1 MQEFEKMT
9 YAGKYPEK
17 LHELMARW
25 SLSEEFETAK
35 RVVQTY
41 YTNVRA
47 VQEVR
52 DSFDTFN
59 SKEVFRVFDC
69 IQDAISEIQQGV
81 KYQQVD
87 LRSGNLR
94 PIETT
99 ATLELYADC
108 Y

>member
-1 MQEFEKMT
+1 MRDFEIKP
-9 YAGKYPEK
+9 YAGKHPEK
-17 LHELMARW
+17 LRELMARW
-25 SLSEEFETAK
+25 NLTEEFETAK

-87 LRSGNLR
+87 LCSGNLR

-99 ATLELYADC
+99 ATLKLYEGC

>member
-9 YAGKYPEK
+9 YAGKHPEK
-17 LHELMARW
+17 MRELTARW
-25 SLSEEFETAK
+25 NLSEFETAK

-59 SKEVFRVFDC
+59 SKEVFRIFDC

-99 ATLELYADC
+99 ATLELYEGC

>member
-1 MQEFEKMT
+1 MREVEKMT
-9 YAGKYPEK
+9 YAGRYPEK
-17 LHELMARW
+17 LRELMARW
-25 SLSEEFETAK
+25 NLTEEFETAK

>member
-1 MQEFEKMT
+1 MREVEKMT
-9 YAGKYPEK
+9 YAGRYPEK
-17 LHELMARW
+17 LRELMARW
-25 SLSEEFETAK
+25 NLTEEFETAK

-59 SKEVFRVFDC
+59 SKEVFRIFDC

-99 ATLELYADC
+99 ATLALYADC

>member
-1 MQEFEKMT
+1 MRNFEIKP

-17 LHELMARW
+17 LRELTARW
-25 SLSEEFETAK
+25 NLSEFETAK

-59 SKEVFRVFDC
+59 SKEVFRIFDC
-69 IQDAISEIQQGV
+69 IQDAVSEIQQGV

-87 LRSGNLR
+87 LCSGNLR

-99 ATLELYADC
+99 ATLELYAGC

>member
-1 MQEFEKMT
+1 MREVEKMT
-9 YAGKYPEK
+9 YAGRYPEK
-17 LHELMARW
+17 LRELMARW
-25 SLSEEFETAK
+25 NLSEFETAK

-59 SKEVFRVFDC
+59 SKEVFRIFDC

>member
-1 MQEFEKMT
+1 MREFEKMM
-9 YAGKYPEK
+9 YAGKYPAK
-17 LHELMARW
+17 LRELMARW
-25 SLSEEFETAK
+25 SLSEFETAK

-41 YTNVRA
+41 YTNVKA

-59 SKEVFRVFDC
+59 SKEVFRIFDC
-69 IQDAISEIQQGV
+69 IQDVVSEIQQGV

-87 LRSGNLR
+87 LCSGNLR

-99 ATLELYADC
+99 ATLELYAGC

>member
-9 YAGKYPEK
+9 YAGKHPEK
-17 LHELMARW
+17 MRELTARW
-25 SLSEEFETAK
+25 NLSEFETAK

-59 SKEVFRVFDC
+59 SKEVFRIFDC
-69 IQDAISEIQQGV
+69 IQDAVSEIQQGV

-87 LRSGNLR
+87 LCSGNLH

-99 ATLELYADC
+99 ATLELYEGC

>member
-1 MQEFEKMT
+1 MREVEKMT
-9 YAGKYPEK
+9 YAGRYPEK
-17 LHELMARW
+17 LRELMARW

>member
-9 YAGKYPEK
+9 YTGKYLEK

-25 SLSEEFETAK
+25 NLSEFETAK

-87 LRSGNLR
+87 LCSGNLR

-99 ATLELYADC
+99 ATLKLYEGC

>member
-1 MQEFEKMT
+1 MQDFEIKP

-17 LHELMARW
+17 LRALMARW
-25 SLSEEFETAK
+25 NLSEFETAK

-59 SKEVFRVFDC
+59 SKEVFRIFDC

-87 LRSGNLR
+87 LCSGNLR

-99 ATLELYADC
+99 ATLELYAGC

>member
-1 MQEFEKMT
+1 MREVEKMT
-9 YAGKYPEK
+9 YAGRYPEK
-17 LHELMARW
+17 LRELMARW

-69 IQDAISEIQQGV
+69 IQDAIAAIRKGITYR
-81 KYQQVD
+81 KVD
-87 LRSGNLR
+87 LSSGVYDG
-94 PIETT
+94 IEVA
-99 ATLELYADC
+99 ATLDVYEGC

>member
-1 MQEFEKMT
+1 MREVAKMT
-9 YAGKYPEK
+9 YAGRYPEK
-17 LHELMARW
+17 LCELMARW
-25 SLSEEFETAK
+25 NLTEEFETAK

-87 LRSGNLR
+87 LCSGNLR

-99 ATLELYADC
+99 ATLELYAGC

>member
-1 MQEFEKMT
+1 MRDFEIKP

-17 LHELMARW
+17 LCELMARW
-25 SLSEEFETAK
+25 NLSEFETAK

-59 SKEVFRVFDC
+59 SKEVFRIFDC
-69 IQDAISEIQQGV
+69 IQDAVNEIQQGV

-87 LRSGNLR
+87 LCSGNLR

-99 ATLELYADC
+99 ATLELYAGC

>member
-1 MQEFEKMT
+1 MREFEKMM
-9 YAGKYPEK
+9 YAGKYPAK
-17 LHELMARW
+17 LRELMARW
-25 SLSEEFETAK
+25 SLSEFETAK

-59 SKEVFRVFDC
+59 SKEVFRIFDC
-69 IQDAISEIQQGV
+69 IQDAVNEIQQGV

-87 LRSGNLR
+87 LCSGNLR

-99 ATLELYADC
+99 ATLELYAGC

>member
-9 YAGKYPEK
+9 YAGKHPEK
-17 LHELMARW
+17 MRELTARW
-25 SLSEEFETAK
+25 NLSEFETAK

-59 SKEVFRVFDC
+59 SKEVFRIFDC
-69 IQDAISEIQQGV
+69 IQDAVSEIQQGV

-87 LRSGNLR
+87 LCSGNLR

-99 ATLELYADC
+99 ATLELYEGC